1 MRVAFNPAKS
11 KERSREMSDWSGQDW
26 IACSPRKTDVAF
38 IDVAFGPLTDIALAD
53 DTAYDPADPKC
64 CR

>member
-1 MRVAFNPAKS
+1 
-11 KERSREMSDWSGQDW
+11 MSDWSGQTW
-26 IACSPRKTDVAF
+26 IAWSPLKIDVAF